1 MSDIIER
8 IEQAG
13 YHAGRTA
20 ASTTTT
26 IYRNSRWTQ
35 EQADAYRKQFREGM
49 AYSVLRGE
57 CRINPDGWIKSREEA
72 LDILG
77 LAVAEEYLSEPIK
90 KG

>member
-1 MSDIIER
+1 MNEILER
-8 IEQAG
+8 IEMAG

-35 EQADAYRKQFREGM
+35 EQADAYHKQFLEGL
-49 AYSVLRGE
+49 AYAVLKGE
-57 CRINPDGWIKSREEA
+57 CRINPDGWIGSREEA

-77 LAVAEEYLSEPIK
+77 LAVAEEYLSE
-90 KG
+90 

>member
-35 EQADAYRKQFREGM
+35 TQADAYRKQFLEGL
-49 AYSVLRGE
+49 AYAVLRGE
-57 CRINPDGWIKSREEA
+57 CRINPDGWIGSKDAA

-77 LAVAEEYLSEPIK
+77 LAVAEEYLSE
-90 KG
+90 